1 MHQDRDGSGDEYP
14 ERQIA
19 DTLVD
24 VGIGLAGS
32 IIPGGGALGPLIETT
47 HARRL
52 EVFQRRIAARV
63 RELEQHESGFL
74 LERATNRDQAA
85 QEEILSTYS
94 MIVRLVQ
101 EAMDEDKRAALAAAM
116 ASTLLW
122 PDSAVD
128 AERRFFLRC
137 LSDFEAIHIGLLSR
151 AKQGVAS
158 ARELLN
164 ADGQLGETAKV
175 AWQELYDRR
184 MVSRDLSGMSGMM
197 SSDGMRSD
205 STKLQGGRFL
215 EFIGKSH

>member
-1 MHQDRDGSGDEYP
+1 MDHGEDEAGDEYP
-14 ERQIA
+14 ERRIA
-19 DTLVD
+19 DSLVE

-32 IIPGGGALGPLIETT
+32 IIPGGGALGPMIQTT

-52 EVFQRRIAARV
+52 EVFHKRIAARV

-74 LERATNRDQAA
+74 SERATNGDQAA

-122 PDSAVD
+122 PDSAED

-137 LSDFEAIHIGLLSR
+137 LSDFDVIHINLLVR

-158 ARELLN
+158 VRELLHEN
-164 ADGQLGETAKV
+164 GELGETAKA
-175 AWQELYDRR
+175 AWKELHDRR
-184 MVSRDLSGMSGMM
+184 MVNRDLSGMSGMM
-197 SSDGMRSD
+197 TSEGMRSD
-205 STKLQGGRFL
+205 STESQGARFL
-215 EFIGKSH
+215 GFIGKTH